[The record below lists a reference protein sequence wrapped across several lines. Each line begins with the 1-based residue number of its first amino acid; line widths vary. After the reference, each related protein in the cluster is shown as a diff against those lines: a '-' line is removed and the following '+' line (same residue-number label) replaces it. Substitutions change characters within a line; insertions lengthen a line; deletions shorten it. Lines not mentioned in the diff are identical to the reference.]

1 MTPYIIR
8 RVLWLIPVLLVVSI
22 VTFALMHTAPG
33 GPWDRDSDQ
42 KPLPAH
48 IIERLN
54 KQFNLDKPVYE
65 QYFLY
70 LWGAVRGD
78 LGPSYSQPGKNVGE
92 LIADRVPYSARLGL
106 QALFLA
112 LLIGLPLGV
121 IAALRQNTWIDYV
134 ALFLSTIGS
143 AVPSFV
149 LGIYLIIVFAV
160 GLDLFPVAAQGEA
173 AWRDPRAWV
182 LPTIALAVGPAA
194 YMARLTRSSI
204 LEILRQDYVRTARA
218 KGLRENVVVLR
229 HVLKN
234 AMIPVWTVLGPITA
248 GLITGSF
255 VIEQVFSVP
264 GVGRFFVSAI
274 SQRDYS
280 MIMGTTLF
288 YALMIALGN
297 LIIDVT
303 YGLFDPRIK
312 VSK

>member
-22 VTFALMHTAPG
+22 VTFGLMHTAPG

-48 IIERLN
+48 IIARLN
-54 KQFNLDKPVYE
+54 KQFNLDKPIHE
-65 QYFLY
+65 QYLLY
-70 LWGAVRGD
+70 MWGAVRGD

-92 LIADRVPYSARLGL
+92 LIADRIPYSARLGV

-112 LLIGLPLGV
+112 LLVGLPLGV
-121 IAALRQNTWIDYV
+121 IAALRQNTWVDYL
-134 ALFLSTIGS
+134 ALFISTIGS

-149 LGIYLIIVFAV
+149 LGIYLIIIFAV
-160 GLDLFPVAAQGEA
+160 GFDLFPVAAQGEE

-194 YMARLTRSSI
+194 YIARLTRSSI

-218 KGLRENVVVLR
+218 KGLRENVVVVR

-274 SQRDYS
+274 TQRDYS

>member
-22 VTFALMHTAPG
+22 VTFGLMHTAPG

-70 LWGAVRGD
+70 MWGAVRGD

>member
-22 VTFALMHTAPG
+22 VTFSLMHMAPG
-33 GPWDRDSDQ
+33 GPWDRASDQ
-42 KPLPAH
+42 KPLPART
-48 IIERLN
+48 IERLN
-54 KQFNLDKPVYE
+54 KQFNLDKPVHE
-65 QYFLY
+65 QYLLY
-70 LWGAVRGD
+70 MWGAVRGD
-78 LGPSYSQPGKNVGE
+78 LGPSYTQPGKNVGE
-92 LIADRVPYSARLGL
+92 LILDRIPYSGRLGL

-112 LLIGLPLGV
+112 ILIGIPLGV
-121 IAALRQNTWIDYV
+121 IAALRQNSWIDYL

-149 LGIYLIIVFAV
+149 LGIYLIIFFAV
-160 GLDLFPVAAQGEA
+160 AMNWFPVAASDWGD
-173 AWRDPRAWV
+173 WRAWV
-182 LPTIALAVGPAA
+182 LPTIALSVGPAA

-218 KGLRENVVVLR
+218 KGLRENIVVLR

-248 GLITGSF
+248 GLVTGSF

-264 GVGRFFVSAI
+264 GVGRFFVTAI

-297 LIIDVT
+297 LIIDIT